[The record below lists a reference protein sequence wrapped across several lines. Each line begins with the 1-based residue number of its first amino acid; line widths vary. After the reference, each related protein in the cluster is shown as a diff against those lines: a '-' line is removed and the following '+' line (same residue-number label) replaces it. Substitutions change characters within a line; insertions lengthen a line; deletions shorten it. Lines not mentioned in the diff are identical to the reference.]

1 MSKSYR
7 LPTQIGVD
15 RQINIEL
22 EQDFEQI
29 EILSLKVRSEEVY
42 TRMCADYGV
51 VVGRVFSN
59 GGYGIPNA
67 RVSIFVPI
75 TEEDLNNEI
84 IRDLYPYSRVE
95 DVNSDGYRYNLLPY
109 EQSHQGHTPTGTF
122 PSKEDILTNPALIQ
136 VYDKYYKYTVK
147 TNGSGDFMIMG
158 VPIGT
163 HTLVMDLDL
172 SDMGPFS
179 MGPQD
184 LIRIGRANADQFN
197 GADFQSSPDLTTL
210 PQIVSLSQSIEV
222 SPFWGQPE
230 VCQIA
235 IVRHDFNLGQ
245 VGVSIQPTALFMGSL
260 VSNIDDRAIASG
272 CRPPTEMGDL
282 CNLITNEGEIIAIR
296 QTIFQDSDGLPILE
310 AANFDQGGKVID
322 EDGTWLL
329 EIPMNLDYVTTN
341 EFGEQV
347 LSQDPSVGVPTKGK
361 YRFKIKYGQSPSLEL
376 NETRRAYFLVPNI
389 KEYGWVNSN
398 DDPFFDLSTN
408 TNDYKKL
415 IGSYYFG
422 LDWSGYTNS
431 QDAIE
436 CKDTFY
442 EFMYNK
448 VYTVSGLV
456 DQYFKGLSRGNF
468 IGIKEITDPGCA
480 SDNNKFPATD
490 GVRNFDLLFFVVNF
504 FIVLLTPV
512 VVALIP
518 ILSFIAQF
526 WPIAR
531 FVFAVFIPAWLGFL
545 VAINFAYA
553 VNAAFPAPMWGL
565 IVLYVLTAARY
576 LLLQQL
582 YIKFIS
588 PLLIDFNFR
597 QFKLPM
603 LSYPDC
609 DACDCPIEEL
619 GLQYTNNIN
628 LFGGGSVSEQQIG
641 DYTVYNRQS
650 TSILFPGNAGG
661 TWSNLNGDPSST
673 EPVGVD
679 PDLYPYGSNQNRQNK
694 FAADISGFRWALA
707 GFPLGYAPPGQ
718 RLVGTPMTKVFSVNS
733 LFFNADTTLSQS
745 LNLANIRERYFEE
758 SNIVQTTVSTNGY
771 LSQPF
776 TDNLLVLL
784 VQPSSQLPAG
794 TLLTFTDPDTIVD
807 INLSSTTI
815 NQFGN
820 FSITGTTQ
828 QGVVTQSVSY
838 IKTDGTTGT
847 STIYL
852 SGNTT
857 EDFYRQ
863 KGGMEYLQ
871 VITGLTLSNI
881 NTLVS
886 SGNSLLRK
894 YFLDKQQTITY
905 RQSDGVITT
914 VTLNSL
920 DSIGSQYDDYQ
931 IVFLNRGVDPFTAQQ
946 TISYDLSKIFGYT
959 LGSNTVSVVGQYF
972 MNIPI
977 QPNSGSGTWY
987 TNFKTPESHQTA
999 YSVSSLYH
1007 APYNFTV
1014 KNSEFQPIISDT
1026 IRFYSSLDKSQLSY
1040 IPYLGDKPLSHFM
1053 NGNYNSG
1060 GSLSDDGNIHQKF
1073 RFFSPEYQ
1081 GVIEG
1086 GSFMGLDGY
1095 DSSGTYDARLYTPTY
1110 PNLLSVSIVFDNVEN
1125 NPKLLI
1131 RSDRLPTSDTT
1142 QVPDNS
1148 NNSFAL
1154 FQNDNFSFY
1163 FIESL
1168 GANVEAF
1175 VVSGQFGLGEISESS
1190 DTDNNLDRVISSFG
1204 CSGMVPLP
1212 CYTTDSEGRLTVL
1225 TPCPDN
1231 ENPVRVADGCYN
1243 FLAPDSNGS
1252 YLKTIPSSV
1261 QNYLEW
1267 SQRFRVTFAFC
1278 RGVFSHV
1285 FVNSWVNGT
1294 LYAFPFKNRPSFDS
1308 NGDLKVRNVVS
1319 IGGVPVSVNYTFCA
1333 DTMVFDEET
1342 NNFYY
1347 RSSPWNSTTN
1357 TFIGKKAPD
1366 KTGGGIIPG
1375 INFEPLNEYNLLF
1388 PTTIMDLGPKYIWT
1402 KDVIKTPDYYG
1413 YQMDNM
1419 NTSTWNEITNLVQ
1432 IFTVSRLVN
1441 ITFIQSIFSTGNAA
1455 LASFF
1460 SRNKERV
1467 DGDYAQMLQINSQYG
1482 VEPFNEGNYVDDPT
1496 NPADNPIYISSDTSG
1511 NPVFGIF
1518 YNSFPDQR
1526 DLISPRR
1533 INRNDS
1539 GPILLADYLGTKSQF
1554 VPFYNW
1560 QNKAYSPPSA
1570 TSQPSIFG
1578 NDQNSWLTTYSAN
1591 RGQNIYSQQYQS
1603 LDRLNSPY
1611 FLGNN
1616 GMIENRLGYIFQRNA
1631 DGDYIS
1637 DNLGGN
1643 NFSTLT
1649 SAPWYFYFGLK
1660 VGSSAMDKFKQKYLG
1675 VEE

>member
-7 LPTQIGVD
+7 IRTQVGVD
-15 RQINIEL
+15 RQINVQL
-22 EQDFEQI
+22 DQDFDQI
-29 EILSLKVRSEEVY
+29 EILSLKIRSEDVY

-51 VVGRVFSN
+51 VVGRVFTN

-67 RVSIFVPI
+67 KLSIFVPI
-75 TEEDLNNEI
+75 TDEDLNNEI
-84 IRDLYPYSRVE
+84 IRELYPYETIE
-95 DVNSDGYRYNLLPY
+95 DVNEDGYRYNLLPY
-109 EQSHQGHTPTGTF
+109 ESSHSGHVPTGTF
-122 PSKEDILTNPALIQ
+122 PSKNDILTNPALIQ

-147 TNGSGDFMIMG
+147 TNGSGDYMIMG
-158 VPIGT
+158 VPTGT
-163 HTLVMDLDL
+163 QTLVMNLDL

-179 MGPQD
+179 LSPQD
-184 LIRIGRANADQFN
+184 LIRMGRASSSDFN
-197 GADFQSSPDLTTL
+197 SATFSTSSDFQSL
-210 PQIVSLSQSIEV
+210 PQIVTLNQSV
-222 SPFWGQPE
+222 NVQPFWGQPE
-230 VCQIA
+230 LCEVG
-235 IVRHDFNLGQ
+235 IVRYDFNLGD
-245 VGVSIQPTALFMGSL
+245 VGVTIEPTSLFMGSL
-260 VSNIDDRAIASG
+260 VSNIDDRAIASS
-272 CRPPTEMGDL
+272 CRPPTEMGNL
-282 CNLITNEGEIIAIR
+282 CNLNAGPGEIVAIR
-296 QTIFQDSDGLPILE
+296 QTIFQDTNGLPILE
-310 AANFDQGGKVID
+310 QAELPNGGKVID

-329 EIPMNLDYVTTN
+329 EVPMNLDYVTTN

-361 YRFKIKYGQSPSLEL
+361 YRFKIKYEQSSSLEI

-389 KEYGWVNSN
+389 KEYGWINSQG
-398 DDPFFDLSTN
+398 DPAFLPN
-408 TNDYKKL
+408 TNNPQYQDF

-422 LDWSGYTNS
+422 LEWSGYTNS

-442 EFMYNK
+442 EFIYNK

-456 DQYFKGLSRGNF
+456 DQYFKGLTRGNF

-490 GVRNFDLLFFVVNF
+490 AVRNFDLLFFVVNF
-504 FIVLLTPV
+504 FITILSPIV
-512 VVALIP
+512 VVLIP

-526 WPIAR
+526 WPIAK
-531 FVFAVFIPAWLGFL
+531 FVLAVFIPALLYFQFGSNL
-545 VAINFAYA
+545 INAISAL
-553 VNAAFPAPMWGL
+553 FPVPNWGL
-565 IVLYVLTAARY
+565 AAAYGIQAAKYLAYSILYSRY
-576 LLLQQL
+576 
-582 YIKFIS
+582 IS
-588 PLLIDFNFR
+588 PLLLSFNFR

-609 DACDCPIEEL
+609 DSCDCTINEL
-619 GLQYTNNIN
+619 GLQYIN
-628 LFGGGSVSEQQIG
+628 DVDLPGGGSVSEQQIG

-650 TSILFPGNAGG
+650 TSILIPSNAGG
-661 TWSNLNGDPSST
+661 TWGNLGGDPTST
-673 EPVGVD
+673 EPVGLN
-679 PDLYPYGSNQNRQNK
+679 PDLYPSGSNQSRQNK

-707 GFPLGYAPPGQ
+707 GYPLGYPPPTQ
-718 RLVGTPMTKVFSVNS
+718 RLVGTPMTRVFSVNT
-733 LFFNADTTLSQS
+733 LTYNADTTLSQS

-758 SNIVQTTVSTNGY
+758 SNIVQTTVSTPGN

-794 TLLTFTDPDTIVD
+794 TLLTFTDPGTIVD

-820 FSITGTTQ
+820 YSITGTTQ
-828 QGVVTQSVSY
+828 QGIVTKSVSY
-838 IKTDGTTGT
+838 IKTDGTLGT

-871 VITGLTLSNI
+871 VITGATLSEI
-881 NTLVS
+881 NTLIS
-886 SGNSLLRK
+886 GGNSLLRK

-905 RQSDGVITT
+905 TKSDGVVTT

-931 IVFLNRGVDPFTAQQ
+931 IVFLNRGVDPFTAKQ
-946 TISYDLSKIFGYT
+946 TISYDLSKIFGYA

-977 QPNSGSGTWY
+977 QPNSGSGSWY
-987 TNFKTPESHQTA
+987 TNSKTPESHETA
-999 YSVSSLYH
+999 YSISSLYH

-1014 KNSEFQPIISDT
+1014 KNNEFQPIISNS
-1026 IRFYSSLDKSQLSY
+1026 IRFYSALDKSQLSY
-1040 IPYLGDKPLSHFM
+1040 RPYLGDKPLSHFM
-1053 NGNYNSG
+1053 NNNYNFG
-1060 GSLSDDGNIHQKF
+1060 GSLSDDGNIYQKF

-1086 GSFMGLDGY
+1086 GSFMGHDFI
-1095 DSSGTYDARLYTPTY
+1095 DSSGIPDARLYTPTY
-1110 PNLLSVSIVFDNVEN
+1110 PSLLSVSIVFDIVEN

-1142 QVPDNS
+1142 QIPPNS

-1154 FQNDNFSFY
+1154 FQNDNFAFY
-1163 FIESL
+1163 FIDSL
-1168 GANVEAF
+1168 GSNVPGF
-1175 VVSGQFGLGEISESS
+1175 VISGQFGLGQTPELSS
-1190 DTDNNLDRVISSFG
+1190 VNNNLDRVITSFS
-1204 CSGMVPLP
+1204 CNNMVPLS
-1212 CYTTDSEGRLTVL
+1212 CYETDSNGSLTVL

-1231 ENPVRVADGCYN
+1231 QNPVRVADGCYD

-1252 YLKTIPSSV
+1252 YLKNINSSID
-1261 QNYLEW
+1261 NFLEW
-1267 SQRFRVTFAFC
+1267 SQRFTLTFALC

-1294 LYAFPFKNRPSFDS
+1294 LYAFPFKNKPSFDK
-1308 NGDLKVRNVVS
+1308 NGKLKVRDVVS
-1319 IGGVPVSVNYTFCA
+1319 VGGISKVNYTFCA
-1333 DTMVFDEET
+1333 DTMVFDEKT

-1347 RSSPWNSTTN
+1347 RSSPWNKIRN

-1375 INFEPLNEYNLLF
+1375 INFEPLNKYNLLF
-1388 PTTIMDLGPKYIWT
+1388 PTTIMDLGPKYFWT
-1402 KDVIKTPDYYG
+1402 KDVNLSSDYYG
-1413 YQMDNM
+1413 YQMDKI

-1432 IFTVSRLVN
+1432 IFFVSRLVN
-1441 ITFIQSIFSTGNAA
+1441 ITFIQSITSTGNAA
-1455 LASFF
+1455 LESFF
-1460 SRNKERV
+1460 SRNGERV
-1467 DGDYAQMLQINSQYG
+1467 AGDYVQMLQINSQYG
-1482 VEPFNEGNYVDDPT
+1482 IEPFNEGNYVDNPT
-1496 NPADNPIYISSDTSG
+1496 IPGDNPIYVSSSSSI
-1511 NPVFGIF
+1511 NPVFGIY
-1518 YNSFPDQR
+1518 YNSYPLDR

-1533 INRNDS
+1533 IDRNTT
-1539 GPILLADYLGTKSQF
+1539 GATLTADYLGTKSQE

-1560 QNKAYSPPSA
+1560 QNNGWSSTPEN
-1570 TSQPSIFG
+1570 TIFG
-1578 NDQNSWLTTYSAN
+1578 NDKNSWYTDYNNLLN
-1591 RGQNIYSQQYQS
+1591 LGNNIYSEKYQE
-1603 LDRLNSPY
+1603 LDRLNAPY

-1616 GMIENRLGYIFQRNA
+1616 GLIQNQQGYIFQRNSQNEY
-1631 DGDYIS
+1631 DPQNTS
-1637 DNLGGN
+1637 PN
-1643 NFSTLT
+1643 NFSTIT

-1660 VGSSAMDKFKQKYLG
+1660 VGRTAMDKFRQSYIG
-1675 VEE
+1675 GE

>member
-197 GADFQSSPDLTTL
+197 GADFQSSPDLATL

-260 VSNIDDRAIASG
+260 VSNIDDKAIASG
-272 CRPPTEMGDL
+272 CRPPTEMGNL

-310 AANFDQGGKVID
+310 AASFDQGGKVID

-329 EIPMNLDYVTTN
+329 EVPMNLDYVTTN

-347 LSQDPSVGVPTKGK
+347 LSQDPSIGVPTKGK

-398 DDPFFDLSTN
+398 DDPFYDLSTN

-504 FIVLLTPV
+504 FIVILSPV

-526 WPIAR
+526 WPIAK
-531 FVFAVFIPAWLGFL
+531 FVIDLFITGWLGFNIITS
-545 VAINFAYA
+545 VINAA
-553 VNAAFPAPMWGL
+553 SAFPAVGL
-565 IVLYVLTAARY
+565 IIANVAYAIVWGAALFGYRKY
-576 LLLQQL
+576 
-582 YIKFIS
+582 IS
-588 PLLIDFNFR
+588 PILRQFQFR

-609 DACDCPIEEL
+609 DACECSSEEL
-619 GLQYTNNIN
+619 GIQDIRSAN
-628 LFGGGSVSEQQIG
+628 LFGGGSESQQYIG
-641 DYTVYNRQS
+641 KYEVYSRTS
-650 TSILFPGNAGG
+650 TSLLFPANAGT
-661 TWSNLNGDPSST
+661 TWGNLQGDPTNT
-673 EPVGVD
+673 EPEGLD
-679 PDLYPYGSNQNRQNK
+679 PDLYSSGGSQKRNEKYQ
-694 FAADISGFRWALA
+694 ADIFGFRYALA
-707 GFPLGYAPPGQ
+707 GYPLGNTSSIGNI
-718 RLVGTPMTKVFSVNS
+718 VGTPWTFVYSDS
-733 LFFNADTTLSQS
+733 PSTTANADTTFSQS
-745 LNLANIRERYFEE
+745 LNLMNIRERYFDGM
-758 SNIVQTTVSTNGY
+758 NVVQTTVSTLGFA
-771 LSQPF
+771 SQPF
-776 TDNLLVLL
+776 TDNFLVLL
-784 VQPSSQLPAG
+784 IQPSSQLPVG
-794 TLLTFTDPDTIVD
+794 TLLSFTDPDTILD
-807 INLSSTTI
+807 TNLSGGTI

-820 FSITGTTQ
+820 NSITGTTQ
-828 QGVVTQSVSY
+828 QGVVTKTVSY
-838 IKTDGTTGT
+838 IRTNGTVGS

-852 SGNTT
+852 SGGTT
-857 EDFYRQ
+857 EDYYRQ
-863 KGGMEYLQ
+863 KAGIEYFQ
-871 VITGLTLSNI
+871 VITGYTVDEVTNLI
-881 NTLVS
+881 NGS
-886 SGNSLLRK
+886 NSLLSK
-894 YFLDKQQTITY
+894 YILDKEQTISY
-905 RQSDGVITT
+905 QKSDGTSAT
-914 VTLNSL
+914 VTLNCL
-920 DSIGSQYDDYQ
+920 QSIGSEYLNYQ
-931 IVFLNRGVDPFTAQQ
+931 VVFLNRGVDPFTSKQK
-946 TISYDLSKIFGYT
+946 INYDLSKIFGYN
-959 LGSNTVSVVGQYF
+959 LGSGTVSVSGDYY

-977 QPNSGSGTWY
+977 QPNSGSGSWY
-987 TNFKTPESHQTA
+987 TNYKTPESHLTS
-999 YSVSSLYH
+999 YVNSSLYH
-1007 APYNFTV
+1007 TPFNFTV
-1014 KNSEFQPIISDT
+1014 SNSEFQTVQSNS
-1026 IRFYSSLDKSQLSY
+1026 IRYYSSLDKSNLSY
-1040 IPYLGDKPLSHFM
+1040 KPYTGDRPLQDYM
-1053 NGNYNSG
+1053 NNDYLFG
-1060 GSLSDDGNIHQKF
+1060 GSLSDSANSLQKF
-1073 RFFSPEYQ
+1073 RFFDTEYQ
-1081 GVIEG
+1081 GVVEG
-1086 GSFMGLDGY
+1086 GSFMGTTSL
-1095 DSSGTYDARLYTPTY
+1095 TALPPTTRLYSPTY
-1110 PNLLSVSIVFDNVEN
+1110 GNISVNIDYDNTLN
-1125 NPKLLI
+1125 NPKI
-1131 RSDRLPTSDTT
+1131 IVRSDRLPTSDQT
-1142 QVPDNS
+1142 QIPTNS
-1148 NNSFAL
+1148 LNSFAL
-1154 FQNDNFSFY
+1154 YQNDIFAFY
-1163 FIESL
+1163 YIGDE
-1168 GANVEAF
+1168 GRNEAGF
-1175 VVSGQFGLGEISESS
+1175 VINGQFGLTEPIEISGN
-1190 DTDNNLDRVISSFG
+1190 DNNLDRVISTFG
-1204 CSGMVPLP
+1204 CSGMVPLR

-1225 TPCPDN
+1225 TPCSNN

-1243 FLAPDSNGS
+1243 FLAPDSDGS
-1252 YLKTIPSSV
+1252 YLRTIPSSI

-1267 SQRFRVTFAFC
+1267 SQRFKVTFAFC

-1294 LYAFPFKNRPSFDS
+1294 LYAFPFKNRPSFDG

-1375 INFEPLNEYNLLF
+1375 LDFDPLNNYNLLF

-1432 IFTVSRLVN
+1432 IFSVSRLVN

-1460 SRNKERV
+1460 SRNKQRV

-1496 NPADNPIYISSDTSG
+1496 NPGDNPIYVSSDTAG

-1560 QNKAYSPPSA
+1560 QNKAYSPPPA

-1631 DGDYIS
+1631 LGDYVS

>member
-22 EQDFEQI
+22 EQDFDQI
-29 EILSLKVRSEEVY
+29 EILSLKVRSDEVY

-147 TNGSGDFMIMG
+147 TNGSGDYMIMG

-197 GADFQSSPDLTTL
+197 GADFQSSPDLATL

-272 CRPPTEMGDL
+272 CRPPTEMGNL

-310 AANFDQGGKVID
+310 AASFDQGGKVID

-329 EIPMNLDYVTTN
+329 EVPMNLNYVTTN

-347 LSQDPSVGVPTKGK
+347 LSQDPSVGVPTSGK

-398 DDPFFDLSTN
+398 DDPFYDLNTN

-504 FIVLLTPV
+504 FIVILSPV

-526 WPIAR
+526 WPVAR
-531 FVFAVFIPAWLGFL
+531 FVIMIFIPSWLSFLIATSIVKAVAALAAPIPAWGTAL
-545 VAINFAYA
+545 AYA
-553 VNAAFPAPMWGL
+553 FT
-565 IVLYVLTAARY
+565 IARY
-576 LLLQQL
+576 LVYQFVYGK
-582 YIKFIS
+582 YIR
-588 PLLIDFNFR
+588 PLIPDFNFR

-603 LSYPDC
+603 LSYPEC
-609 DACDCPIEEL
+609 DACDCSMDELSLEYPTVNLVTGTSGTVIE
-619 GLQYTNNIN
+619 QD
-628 LFGGGSVSEQQIG
+628 IG
-641 DYTVYNRQS
+641 DYTIYNRLS
-650 TSILFPGNAGG
+650 SSLLFPGNVGN
-661 TWSNLNGDPSST
+661 TWSFLNGDPSNT
-673 EPVGVD
+673 EPVGLN
-679 PDLYPYGSNQNRQNK
+679 PDLYPYGSNQNRSEN
-694 FAADISGFRWALA
+694 FVADMNGFRWALA
-707 GFPLGYAPPGQ
+707 GYPLGYPPPTQ
-718 RLVGTPMTKVFSVNS
+718 RLVGTPMTKVFSVDG
-733 LFFNADTTLSQS
+733 LFRVVDTTLSQS

-758 SNIVQTTVSTNGY
+758 SNIVETTVSTPGY
-771 LSQPF
+771 PSQPF

-784 VQPSSQLPAG
+784 VQPSSQLSAG

-820 FSITGTTQ
+820 YSITGTTQ
-828 QGVVTQSVSY
+828 QGIITKSVSY
-838 IKTDGTTGT
+838 IKTNGTIGT
-847 STIYL
+847 STIFI

-871 VITGLTLSNI
+871 VITATTLSDINI
-881 NTLVS
+881 LVS
-886 SGNSLLRK
+886 GGNSLLKK
-894 YFLDKQQTITY
+894 YFLDKKQTIPY
-905 RQSDGVITT
+905 RQSNGTLT
-914 VTLNSL
+914 GVTLNTL
-920 DSIGSQYDDYQ
+920 DSIGGQYDDYQ

-959 LGSNTVSVVGQYF
+959 LGSNTVSVVGPF
-972 MNIPI
+972 LMNIPI
-977 QPNSGSGTWY
+977 QPNSGSGLWY
-987 TNFKTPESHQTA
+987 TNFKTPESHETS
-999 YSVSSLYH
+999 YSDSSLYH

-1014 KNSEFQPIISDT
+1014 KNNEFQPIISNT
-1026 IRFYSSLDKSQLSY
+1026 IRFYSALDKSQLSY

-1053 NGNYNSG
+1053 NGNYNTG
-1060 GSLSDDGNIHQKF
+1060 GSLSDDGNTQQKF

-1095 DSSGTYDARLYTPTY
+1095 ASGAYDARLYTPTY
-1110 PNLLSVSIVFDNVEN
+1110 PNLLSVSIVFDLVED

-1142 QVPDNS
+1142 QIPENS

-1163 FIESL
+1163 FIQSL
-1168 GANVEAF
+1168 GVNVKGF
-1175 VVSGQFGLGEISESS
+1175 VVSGQFGLGELPEFSGL
-1190 DTDNNLDRVISSFG
+1190 DNNLDSVISSFG
-1204 CSGMVPLP
+1204 CNSMVPIP

-1225 TPCPDN
+1225 NPCPDN
-1231 ENPVRVADGCYN
+1231 QNPVRVADGCYN
-1243 FLAPDSNGS
+1243 FLAPDSDGS
-1252 YLKTIPSSV
+1252 YLKTINSSV

-1294 LYAFPFKNRPSFDS
+1294 LYAFPFKNRPSFDI

-1342 NNFYY
+1342 KNFYY
-1347 RSSPWNSTTN
+1347 RSSPWNAITN
-1357 TFIGKKAPD
+1357 TFIGKKAPE

-1375 INFEPLNEYNLLF
+1375 IDFEPVNKYNLLF

-1402 KDVIKTPDYYG
+1402 KEVIKTPDYHG
-1413 YQMDNM
+1413 YQMNNM

-1432 IFTVSRLVN
+1432 IFIVSRLVN
-1441 ITFIQSIFSTGNAA
+1441 INFIQSIFSPSNAA
-1455 LASFF
+1455 LSTFF
-1460 SRNKERV
+1460 SREKQRV

-1496 NPADNPIYISSDTSG
+1496 NPADNPIYVSKDSLG
-1511 NPVFGIF
+1511 NPVFGVF

-1560 QNKAYSPPSA
+1560 QNKAYSLQA
-1570 TSQPSIFG
+1570 QPSIFG
-1578 NDQNSWLTTYSAN
+1578 NDQNSWLTKYEFN
-1591 RGQNIYSQQYQS
+1591 RGQDIYSQQYQS
-1603 LDRLNSPY
+1603 LDRLNAPY

-1631 DGDYIS
+1631 AGDYVS
-1637 DNLGGN
+1637 ENKVGTNNL
-1643 NFSTLT
+1643 STLT

-1660 VGSSAMDKFKQKYLG
+1660 VGSSAMDKFKEKYLG